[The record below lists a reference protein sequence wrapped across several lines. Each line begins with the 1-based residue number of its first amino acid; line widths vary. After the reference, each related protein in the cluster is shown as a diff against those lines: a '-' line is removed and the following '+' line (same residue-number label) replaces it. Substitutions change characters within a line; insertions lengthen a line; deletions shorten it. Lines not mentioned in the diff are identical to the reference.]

1 MANMADS
8 TIALKTLE
16 RKYGDVLF
24 RMALA
29 HMVDVGARNLTD
41 ENVEAAIEQI
51 SAKDAADK
59 DNGAVSIMTPEFQIQ
74 IVRCAVELAKFSI
87 WDVLQYLKG
96 NGALIIR

>member
-1 MANMADS
+1 MADS

-41 ENVEAAIEQI
+41 ENVEVAIVQI
-51 SAKDAADK
+51 YGKEVADK
-59 DNGAVSIMTPEFQIQ
+59 DNGVISIMTPDFQIQ
-74 IVRCAVELAKFSI
+74 IVRCASELAKFSI
-87 WDVLQYLKG
+87 WDVFQYLKG
-96 NGALIIR
+96 NGAFIIR